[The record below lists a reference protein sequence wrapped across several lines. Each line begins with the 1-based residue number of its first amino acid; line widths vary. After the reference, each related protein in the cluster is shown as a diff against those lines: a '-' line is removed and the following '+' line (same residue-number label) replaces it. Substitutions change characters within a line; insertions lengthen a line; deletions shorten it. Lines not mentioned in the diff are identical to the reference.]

1 LSASPSKDIS
11 MPWKVTCWRPDAV
24 QAAEREAR
32 RLIRGAQREVDD
44 ADAYLAEL
52 ERFGAQTRDAVR
64 ARRRQATTDEE
75 ITVRRVERASM
86 RDSPLAELFR
96 STGPT

>member
-1 LSASPSKDIS
+1 MA
-11 MPWKVTCWRPDAV
+11 WKVTSWRPDAV

-32 RLIRGAQREVDD
+32 RLVRHAQREVAD

-52 ERFGAQTRDAVR
+52 ERFAEQTRVDVQ
-64 ARRRQATTDEE
+64 ARRRTATAGEE
-75 ITVRRVERASM
+75 ITVRRTERASM

-96 STGPT
+96 ATGGE

>member
-1 LSASPSKDIS
+1 
-11 MPWKVTCWRPDAV
+11 MPWKVTSWRPDAI

-32 RLIRGAQREVDD
+32 RLLRGAQREVAD

-52 ERFGAQTRDAVR
+52 ERFGEETRATVR
-64 ARRRQATTDEE
+64 ARRRETGEHEE
-75 ITVRRVERASM
+75 ISVRRTERASM

-96 STGPT
+96 ATGGS